1 MTGTLL
7 LDRTAWDLVLD
18 AGGNI
23 AKATEPYA
31 IAQDVA
37 TAVRTFAG
45 DCWYDQAQG
54 LPYLDII
61 LGQLPPAAL
70 MRQLVVDAALAVPNV
85 ARAELVTYTFTDRA
99 LTGQIKIIDTDGV
112 ESGVTF

>member
-18 AGGNI
+18 AAGDI
-23 AKATEPYA
+23 AMATEPYA
-31 IAQDVA
+31 IAQNVA

-45 DCWYDQAQG
+45 DCWYDTTLG
-54 LPYLDII
+54 LPYLQVL
-61 LGQLPPAAL
+61 LGELPPAAL
-70 MRQLVVDAALAVPNV
+70 VRQLVVDAALGITGVV
-85 ARAELVTYTFTDRA
+85 QAELVFFEFTDRG

-112 ESGVTF
+112 ESGVSF